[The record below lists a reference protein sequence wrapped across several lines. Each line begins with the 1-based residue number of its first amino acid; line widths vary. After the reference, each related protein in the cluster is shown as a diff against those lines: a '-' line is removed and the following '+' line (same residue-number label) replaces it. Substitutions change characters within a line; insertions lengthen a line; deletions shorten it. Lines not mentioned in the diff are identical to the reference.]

1 MWVCNTRARRLR
13 FHCCICSFGI
23 GHEALSP
30 AEFPSVPLMDSAFVR
45 SSSSNN
51 IDEYLFSRGLHK
63 PKSESFKW
71 PFLSSIRLSG
81 FMSLKAKKILNQRH
95 VGGWLWSDLYTV
107 CTCKR
112 TDSKQKTVA
121 PNCKIKTSKSNMINV
136 CSIIDS
142 SNETPKENEDRTK
155 GLKGNLRETKQLAT
169 IRVQA
174 NNYIC

>member
-1 MWVCNTRARRLR
+1 MTGLIDLKGAKWKNVNFASWHNYNLKIRKSAALECEYVNTKARRLR

-30 AEFPSVPLMDSAFVR
+30 PEFPSVPLMDSALVR

-81 FMSLKAKKILNQRH
+81 FMSLKAEKFLNQLH

-112 TDSKQKTVA
+112 TD
-121 PNCKIKTSKSNMINV
+121 
-136 CSIIDS
+136 
-142 SNETPKENEDRTK
+142 
-155 GLKGNLRETKQLAT
+155 
-169 IRVQA
+169 
-174 NNYIC
+174 NNKKL